1 MTMLQTDRRRFL
13 TVAALGAGALVA
25 PRAVAPG
32 IARAA
37 TFAAVPSGPTGPLF
51 THAEKELAKHRAQ
64 VSHDDVVGFVRLQG
78 GHVQATSGNLRMADH
93 YFLGP
98 SLVRGFAPSGIGPRD
113 VLNDPTA
120 NALGGTT
127 YFGGTLEVQFPI
139 WGLPRDLGLR
149 GAVFAD
155 AGTLFNYDGG
165 TKTALGSCP
174 AGSEA
179 RAFNVVTG
187 GAQSNI
193 ACVRDKN
200 VLRSS
205 VGVSLLWQSP
215 LGPIRFDY
223 AYALSK
229 DDGQWGNGPFGFAKY
244 GGDRTQAFRFSGGTR
259 F

>member
-1 MTMLQTDRRRFL
+1 MQEHKLSRRIFL
-13 TVAALGAGALVA
+13 KSSTSAAAAVGAAGAALVPSAAQAAAPVGSTATNLNYPKRNVGKAGGMPVNQAVSFSYPDASSPCVAL
-25 PRAVAPG
+25 RMG
-32 IARAA
+32 S
-37 TFAAVPSGPTGPLF
+37 AVPGGVGPNKDIVAFSSLC
-51 THAEKELAKHRAQ
+51 THMGCPVA
-64 VSHDDVVGFVRLQG
+64 
-78 GHVQATSGNLRMADH
+78 
-93 YFLGP
+93 
-98 SLVRGFAPSGIGPRD
+98 
-113 VLNDPTA
+113 
-120 NALGGTT
+120 
-127 YFGGTLEVQFPI
+127 
-139 WGLPRDLGLR
+139 
-149 GAVFAD
+149 
-155 AGTLFNYDGG
+155 YDGG

-179 RAFNVVTG
+179 RAFNVTTG
-187 GAQSNI
+187 GGPYGQSNI

>member
-1 MTMLQTDRRRFL
+1 F
-13 TVAALGAGALVA
+13 
-25 PRAVAPG
+25 
-32 IARAA
+32 
-37 TFAAVPSGPTGPLF
+37 
-51 THAEKELAKHRAQ
+51 
-64 VSHDDVVGFVRLQG
+64 DDVVGFVRVQG
-78 GHVQATSGNLRMADH
+78 GHVQATSGDLRMIDH

-98 SLVRGFAPSGIGPRD
+98 TLVRGFAPSGIGPRD

-120 NALGGTT
+120 NALGGTS
-127 YFGGTLEVQFPI
+127 YFGGSVEVQFPI

-149 GAVFAD
+149 GAIFAD

-165 TKTALGSCP
+165 KAVASACP
-174 AGSEA
+174 AGSTG
-179 RAFNVVTG
+179 RQFNVVTTS
-187 GAQSNI
+187 AFQTNV

-229 DDGQWGNGPFGFAKY
+229 DDGQFGTAIINGQAVTGKF
-244 GGDRTQAFRFSGGTR
+244 GGDRLQAFRFSGGTR

>member
-1 MTMLQTDRRRFL
+1 
-13 TVAALGAGALVA
+13 
-25 PRAVAPG
+25 
-32 IARAA
+32 
-37 TFAAVPSGPTGPLF
+37 
-51 THAEKELAKHRAQ
+51 
-64 VSHDDVVGFVRLQG
+64 
-78 GHVQATSGNLRMADH
+78 MADH

-98 SLVRGFAPSGIGPRD
+98 TLVRGFAPSGIGPRD

-127 YFGGTLEVQFPI
+127 YFGGTVEVQFPI

-155 AGTLFNYDGG
+155 AGTLFDYDGG
-165 TKTALGSCP
+165 SKSVLAACP

-179 RAFNVVTG
+179 RQFNVATG
-187 GAQSNI
+187 LAQSNI

-223 AYALSK
+223 AYALTK
-229 DDGQWGNGPFGFAKY
+229 DDGQFGINPTTGIAGKY
-244 GGDRTQAFRFSGGTR
+244 GGDRLQAFRFSGGTR

>member
-1 MTMLQTDRRRFL
+1 M
-13 TVAALGAGALVA
+13 
-25 PRAVAPG
+25 
-32 IARAA
+32 
-37 TFAAVPSGPTGPLF
+37 
-51 THAEKELAKHRAQ
+51 
-64 VSHDDVVGFVRLQG
+64 
-78 GHVQATSGNLRMADH
+78 
-93 YFLGP
+93 
-98 SLVRGFAPSGIGPRD
+98 
-113 VLNDPTA
+113 
-120 NALGGTT
+120 
-127 YFGGTLEVQFPI
+127 QFPI

-165 TKTALGSCP
+165 SKVITNAGFGSCP
-174 AGSEA
+174 AGTEA
-179 RAFNVVTG
+179 RQFNVAV
-187 GAQSNI
+187 ASPYQSNV

-200 VLRSS
+200 VIRSS

-229 DDGQWGNGPFGFAKY
+229 DDGQIGTAILPGGQVVTSKF